1 MKKEEVFKKIKG
13 GLIVSCQA
21 LPEEPL
27 HGSYIMAR
35 MALAAKEGGA
45 CGIRANTPEDIKYIK
60 ETIDLPVIG
69 LTKSIYNDSEV
80 YITPTL
86 KEVKELM
93 KARPDIIALDAT
105 NRLRPGGIYLK
116 EFFNK
121 IKEEFPDMLF
131 MADCATFDDALEAY
145 GLGFDIVGTTLC
157 GYTNETRNEKLPAIS
172 LMKEM
177 VEKLPVPV
185 IAEGG
190 ISSPEELKEAL
201 DTGVF
206 AAVVG
211 SAITRPS
218 EITKR
223 FTKAIR
229 DKDSIEKRMGG

>member
-105 NRLRPGGIYLK
+105 NRLRPGGICLK
-116 EFFNK
+116 DFFSK

-157 GYTNETRNEKLPAIS
+157 GYTNETRNKKLPAIS